1 MKNCQ
6 VEEDWLSNSFFWP
19 VVIAPSLYPVWVIL
33 CLVCHPGL
41 FLSPLCPCCTQLVL
55 SPSRSSLTHIGHH
68 LGCFALLKFHPYK
81 ARVTCSRDNWRG
93 GGGRGVFKDQPAN
106 DTHPSLKLEVLFFFF
121 FAWNSVF
128 LHVSVPF
135 LSYCPPLCPEKL
147 KITQLFNAEL

>member
-55 SPSRSSLTHIGHH
+55 SPSRSSLTHIGQH

-81 ARVTCSRDNWRG
+81 ARVTCSRDNWQWG
-93 GGGRGVFKDQPAN
+93 GGVGGCSRINLQMIPI
-106 DTHPSLKLEVLFFFF
+106 LVLNWRFYFFFF
-121 FAWNSVF
+121 CLKLSLSPCFGALSF
-128 LHVSVPF
+128 LLPF
-135 LSYCPPLCPEKL
+135 SLSWE
-147 KITQLFNAEL
+147 TQNYPTI